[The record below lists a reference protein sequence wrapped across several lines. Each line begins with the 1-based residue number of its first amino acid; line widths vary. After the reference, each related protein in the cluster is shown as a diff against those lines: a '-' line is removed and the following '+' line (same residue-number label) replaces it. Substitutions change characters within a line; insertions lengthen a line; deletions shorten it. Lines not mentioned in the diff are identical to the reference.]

1 MVFPPSNFPTC
12 IRPFYGS
19 TKSQSKESIVSND
32 VHLNRIYH
40 DRAAPINWSHINEYE
55 CNDNLQKHL
64 PGSIPSVFG
73 ASNMGAKIVTF
84 LMVTFLQSYG

>member
-19 TKSQSKESIVSND
+19 TRSQSKESIVSND

-40 DRAAPINWSHINEYE
+40 DRAAPINWSHINEYV
-55 CNDNLQKHL
+55 CNDNLQENTYPDLFHRCL
-64 PGSIPSVFG
+64 E
-73 ASNMGAKIVTF
+73 
-84 LMVTFLQSYG
+84 LQIWELRL